1 MFDHKRI
8 AIGFT
13 SILLLVIGLATTS
26 IIQLA
31 SIAKDMDQLY
41 QHPFSVSNAANSINY
56 HLVSMHR
63 HMKDLVLAQNTQEL
77 NYAAQQVNSHEA
89 LAQKNFDIIFERYLG
104 DKSDIN
110 SAYRL
115 FITWKPIRDEVIQLI
130 QENNVQAASNITLN
144 KGAKH
149 VGKLNQQ
156 VDKFVNFAFNKAQT
170 LHARAQKNEQHALIS
185 SIVLS
190 FLVITLVTGF
200 LVQLWLNLNKVQ
212 KDKAH
217 KNHLIDQHIM
227 IATLDLDAKVLEASN
242 ALCRF
247 LGCTQNDIIGQPS
260 HFFDNSTRVREQEST
275 IFQVIKTGK
284 RWRGEIQHQIG
295 EHISWA
301 NSSIIPNNDEDYNL
315 IGFTNILTDVTNK
328 KLSVEDQLT
337 SLLNRRR
344 YDEIITREIKLAQ
357 RQNYNL
363 TLAIIDI
370 DFFKKYNDLYGHPN
384 GDLALTKV
392 AHTLKAAMNRPNDYA
407 FRIGGE
413 EFALLFSETNKEDS
427 DIFLNNIRKEIQALH
442 ISHAD
447 SRVCEWLTIS
457 IGAQIIHANIQL
469 SPEQAYTFADKA
481 LYKAKE
487 KRNSVVINE

>member
-13 SILLLVIGLATTS
+13 SIVLLVIGLASKS

-41 QHPFSVSNAANSINY
+41 QHPFSVSNAAKSINF

-63 HMKDLVLAQNTQEL
+63 HMKDVVLAQNSQEL
-77 NYAAQQVNSHEA
+77 NYAVQQVNSHE
-89 LAQKNFDIIFERYLG
+89 LSAQKNFDIIFERYLG

-130 QENNVQAASNITLN
+130 QHNNVQAASKITFD

-149 VGKLNQQ
+149 VGKLNLQ
-156 VDKFVNFAFNKAQT
+156 VDKFVNFAFNKAES
-170 LHARAQKNEQHALIS
+170 LHARAQKNEQHALIG

-190 FLVITLVTGF
+190 FLVIVLVTGF
-200 LVQLWLNLNKVQ
+200 LVYLWRNLIKVQ

-227 IATLDLDAKVLEASN
+227 IATLDLEANIIEASN

-247 LGCTQNDIIGQPS
+247 LGCTQKDLIGQPS
-260 HFFDNSTRVREQEST
+260 HFFDNSVDALEQELA

-284 RWRGEIQHQIG
+284 RWRGEIQHQIDD
-295 EHISWA
+295 HISWA
-301 NSSIIPNNDEDYNL
+301 SSSIIPNNDENYKL

-328 KLSVEDQLT
+328 KLSIEDQLT
-337 SLLNRRR
+337 TLLNRRR
-344 YDEIITREIKLAQ
+344 YDEIITKEMKLAQ

-384 GDLALTKV
+384 GDIALTKV
-392 AHTLKAAMNRPNDYA
+392 AQTLKTAMHRPNDYA

-427 DIFLNNIRKEIQALH
+427 EIFLNKIRKEIEALH

-447 SRVCEWLTIS
+447 NKVCEWLTIS
-457 IGAQIIHANIQL
+457 IGAQVIHSNNQL
-469 SPEQAYTFADKA
+469 TPEQAYILADKA
-481 LYKAKE
+481 LYNAKD
-487 KRNSVVINE
+487 KRNRVVINE